1 MMFFESSMQTSINI
15 QYVKTQNSLVTT
27 LEKKTANADR
37 FFWVIELFF
46 TTINRVVHVVRP
58 ETEKS
63 IKLET
68 INQ

>member
-15 QYVKTQNSLVTT
+15 QYVKTQNSFRPM
-27 LEKKTANADR
+27 LEKNR
-37 FFWVIELFF
+37 ECGPVFWVIKLFF
-46 TTINRVVHVVRP
+46 TNINRVVHVVRP
-58 ETEKS
+58 EIEMP